1 MRTNL
6 PITNTELKLQPGRP
20 IVTKTDLQGNI
31 TYANDSF
38 VDISGFSREE
48 LIGENHNIVR
58 HPDMP
63 PAAFADLWRTVQAG
77 QPWRGLVKNRTKTGD
92 YYWVEAFVTPILEQ
106 GRIVGFMSV
115 RNPPDER
122 EVREADALYR
132 AIQANT
138 ATLPQTRIVI
148 HEKTAPL
155 LWPLAGT
162 AAALGA
168 ASAAFGGLPAQVL
181 GVLAGALGLATA
193 AYAHRTLIA
202 PLHKVNDA
210 IGAIAE
216 GRLAEHLE
224 HRGTGL
230 SPLILKLEAL
240 RIHLRATFSDVFIQS
255 RNVEQRSRE
264 LDTAVRALVVSS
276 TTQSDRML
284 DIAAAMDQM
293 SASVGEISTYTA
305 DSTAAVRSTE
315 GTAHSAI
322 TDMEQAVAAS
332 DAAAAVAATSQ
343 AQIVEMNQS
352 VSRITELTNIIRDIA
367 DQTNLL
373 ALNAAIEAARAGEQ
387 GRGFAVV
394 ADEVRKLAEKTAA
407 STADISRVVD
417 GIIRKSQTAVDTMSG
432 VSERVR
438 ETANGINL
446 SGERLREI
454 WNLSR
459 TATEHTQSIE
469 DMLLQQTDMTNQV
482 TENINQ
488 ISGSIET
495 TSNNV
500 ASVGQASA
508 QLHNTAAELREL
520 IKHLE
525 KALT

>member
-1 MRTNL
+1 MR
-6 PITNTELKLQPGRP
+6 R
-20 IVTKTDLQGNI
+20 
-31 TYANDSF
+31 F
-38 VDISGFSREE
+38 R
-48 LIGENHNIVR
+48 R
-58 HPDMP
+58 
-63 PAAFADLWRTVQAG
+63 
-77 QPWRGLVKNRTKTGD
+77 
-92 YYWVEAFVTPILEQ
+92 
-106 GRIVGFMSV
+106 
-115 RNPPDER
+115 
-122 EVREADALYR
+122 
-132 AIQANT
+132 
-138 ATLPQTRIVI
+138 
-148 HEKTAPL
+148 
-155 LWPLAGT
+155 
-162 AAALGA
+162 
-168 ASAAFGGLPAQVL
+168 
-181 GVLAGALGLATA
+181 
-193 AYAHRTLIA
+193 
-202 PLHKVNDA
+202 
-210 IGAIAE
+210 
-216 GRLAEHLE
+216 
-224 HRGTGL
+224 
-230 SPLILKLEAL
+230 
-240 RIHLRATFSDVFIQS
+240 
-255 RNVEQRSRE
+255 
-264 LDTAVRALVVSS
+264 
-276 TTQSDRML
+276 
-284 DIAAAMDQM
+284 
-293 SASVGEISTYTA
+293 
-305 DSTAAVRSTE
+305 
-315 GTAHSAI
+315 
-322 TDMEQAVAAS
+322 
-332 DAAAAVAATSQ
+332 AAAAVAATSQ